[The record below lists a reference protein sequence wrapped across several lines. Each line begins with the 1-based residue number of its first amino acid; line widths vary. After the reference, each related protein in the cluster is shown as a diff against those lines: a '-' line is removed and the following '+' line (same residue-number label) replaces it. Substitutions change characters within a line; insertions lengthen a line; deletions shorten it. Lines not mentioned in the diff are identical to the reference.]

1 MAPLAGTSSV
11 IVQVGI
17 FSLWVSCRVG
27 TIATTKDYGLLDPAA
42 TVISEKNVAGTGG
55 ILNDSRPI
63 GSTKSRRDG
72 GTRILVVHV
81 PAVPGGPDHRAR
93 KTAAGNG

>member
-1 MAPLAGTSSV
+1 MIPLVRVSF
-11 IVQVGI
+11 IVVQGSI
-17 FSLWVSCRVG
+17 FSLWVSYSTG
-27 TIATTKDYGLLDPAA
+27 TIATTRDYGLLGSVA
-42 TVISEKNVAGTGG
+42 TDMSEKKVAGTGG
-55 ILNDSRPI
+55 IPNDSGPI
-63 GSTKSRRDG
+63 GSTKSRRDC